1 MKGKIMNLLNETKII
16 SIIRAESSEELLNVA
31 KALKEGGVKFIEV
44 TMTTPGALNAVE
56 EFCGKMEDVIIGVG
70 SVLDS
75 ETARLSILK
84 GAEFIVTPTLN
95 LDVIKVC
102 RRYSK
107 VVIPGAFTPT
117 EIINAWQSGAD
128 FVKVFPASVGG
139 PSYIKAIKA
148 PLPQVN
154 LIPVGGVNIDNVSEF
169 IKAGSSAV
177 AVGSQLVKKEFL
189 KEKNFEAI
197 KNLAKEFVE
206 KIKGGGK

>member
-16 SIIRAESSEELLNVA
+16 SIIRAESSEELLNAA
-31 KALKEGGVKFIEV
+31 KALKEGGIKFIEV
-44 TMTTPGALNAVE
+44 TMTTPGALNAIE

-75 ETARLSILK
+75 ETARISILK

-95 LDVIKVC
+95 FDVIKMC
-102 RRYSK
+102 KRYSK

-117 EIINAWQSGAD
+117 EIINAWDSGAD

-154 LIPVGGVNIDNVSEF
+154 LIPVGGVNIDNVSDF

-189 KEKNFEAI
+189 KEKKFEAI

-206 KIKGGGK
+206 RIKGANK

>member
-1 MKGKIMNLLNETKII
+1 MCK
-16 SIIRAESSEELLNVA
+16 
-31 KALKEGGVKFIEV
+31 
-44 TMTTPGALNAVE
+44 
-56 EFCGKMEDVIIGVG
+56 
-70 SVLDS
+70 
-75 ETARLSILK
+75 
-84 GAEFIVTPTLN
+84 
-95 LDVIKVC
+95 
-102 RRYSK
+102 RYSK

-117 EIINAWQSGAD
+117 EIINAWEAGAD

-154 LIPVGGVNIDNVSEF
+154 LIPVGGVNIDNISDF
-169 IKAGSSAV
+169 IKAGASAV

-206 KIKGGGK
+206 RIKEAK

>member
-1 MKGKIMNLLNETKII
+1 MKEKIINLLNETKII

-31 KALKEGGVKFIEV
+31 KALKEGGMKFIEV
-44 TMTTPGALNAVE
+44 TMTTPGALKAIE

-75 ETARLSILK
+75 ETARISILS
-84 GAEFIVTPTLN
+84 GAEFIVAPTLN
-95 LDVIKVC
+95 FDVIKMC
-102 RRYSK
+102 KRYSK

-117 EIINAWQSGAD
+117 EIINAWESGAD

-154 LIPVGGVNIDNVSEF
+154 LIPVGGVNIDNVSDF

-197 KNLAKEFVE
+197 KNLAKKFVE
-206 KIKGGGK
+206 KIKG

>member
-1 MKGKIMNLLNETKII
+1 MKEKIINLLNETKII

-31 KALKEGGVKFIEV
+31 KALKEGGIKFIEV
-44 TMTTPGALNAVE
+44 TMTTPGALKAIE
-56 EFCGKMEDVIIGVG
+56 EFCGEMEDVIIGVG

-75 ETARLSILK
+75 ETARLSILS

-95 LDVIKVC
+95 FDVIKMC
-102 RRYSK
+102 KRYSK

-117 EIINAWQSGAD
+117 EIINAWESGAD

-154 LIPVGGVNIDNVSEF
+154 LIPVGGVNIDNVSDF

-177 AVGSQLVKKEFL
+177 AVGSQLVKKGFL

>member
-1 MKGKIMNLLNETKII
+1 MKDKIINLLNETKII

-31 KALKEGGVKFIEV
+31 MALKEGGIKFIEV
-44 TMTTPGALNAVE
+44 TMTTPGALKAIE
-56 EFCGKMEDVIIGVG
+56 EFCGEMEDVIIGVG
-70 SVLDS
+70 SVLDP
-75 ETARLSILK
+75 ETARLSILS

-95 LDVIKVC
+95 FDVIKMC
-102 RRYSK
+102 KRYSK

-117 EIINAWQSGAD
+117 EIINAWESGAD

-154 LIPVGGVNIDNVSEF
+154 LIPVGGVNIDNVSDF

-206 KIKGGGK
+206 RIKEGGK

>member
-1 MKGKIMNLLNETKII
+1 MKEKIINLLNETKII

-31 KALKEGGVKFIEV
+31 KALKEGGIKFIEV
-44 TMTTPGALNAVE
+44 TMTTPGALKAIE
-56 EFCGKMEDVIIGVG
+56 EFCGEMEDVIIGVG
-70 SVLDS
+70 SVLDP
-75 ETARLSILK
+75 ETARLSILS

-95 LDVIKVC
+95 FDVIKMC
-102 RRYSK
+102 KRYSK

-117 EIINAWQSGAD
+117 EIINAWEAGAD

-154 LIPVGGVNIDNVSEF
+154 LIPVGGVNIDNISDF
-169 IKAGSSAV
+169 IKAGASAV

-189 KEKNFEAI
+189 KKKNFEAI

-206 KIKGGGK
+206 KIKRAK

>member
-1 MKGKIMNLLNETKII
+1 MKEKIINLLNETKII

-31 KALKEGGVKFIEV
+31 KALKEGGIKFIEV
-44 TMTTPGALNAVE
+44 TMTTPGALKAIE
-56 EFCGKMEDVIIGVG
+56 EFCGEMEDVIIGVG
-70 SVLDS
+70 SVLDP
-75 ETARLSILK
+75 ETARLSILS

-95 LDVIKVC
+95 FDVIKMC
-102 RRYSK
+102 KRYSK

-117 EIINAWQSGAD
+117 EIINAWEAGAD

-154 LIPVGGVNIDNVSEF
+154 LIPVGGVNIDNVSDF
-169 IKAGSSAV
+169 IKAGASAV

-206 KIKGGGK
+206 KIKGAK